1 MSRFIYVE
9 LSDTKPWNVRLRSYH
24 YLCKISKTFGVVVEV
39 ILKKG
44 TVEVSISDRA
54 SRVLLVKK
62 RGAIG
67 PFRNKFETDFKE
79 RDDCLD
85 RFHAPSYFPL
95 STTFLPLTLVIV
107 TMHGIRTYATLSSFL
122 FVVFGFS
129 NGPGLAFLAGEE
141 KR

>member
-1 MSRFIYVE
+1 M
-9 LSDTKPWNVRLRSYH
+9 
-24 YLCKISKTFGVVVEV
+24 
-39 ILKKG
+39 
-44 TVEVSISDRA
+44 
-54 SRVLLVKK
+54 LLVKK

-95 STTFLPLTLVIV
+95 STTSLPLTLVIV
-107 TMHGIRTYATLSSFL
+107 TMHGIRIYATLSSFL